1 MTGPDLD
8 GDLGVAGP
16 PTSVAAVV
24 TWYAPTDLAALPGDL
39 GADPMADD
47 SREAQLLGA
56 PAARVPDLAA
66 EASPVSMWV
75 PAPRRSSCC
84 TAAPTGSS
92 PARRPTT
99 ARRARPGRRRGRT
112 GTYEGADHMWLGSPG
127 AAEQA
132 LDRTVDFLLA
142 ALAG

>member
-1 MTGPDLD
+1 M
-8 GDLGVAGP
+8 
-16 PTSVAAVV
+16 V

-56 PAARVPDLAA
+56 PAARVPERAA
-66 EASPVSMWV
+66 EASPTSHAGPGAPPFLLLHGRADRLV
-75 PAPRRSSCC
+75 PCAQGERLRDALGRAG
-84 TAAPTGSS
+84 AAVELV
-92 PARRPTT
+92 
-99 ARRARPGRRRGRT
+99 
-112 GTYEGADHMWLGSPG
+112 TYEGADHMWLGSPG